1 MSDFSIIGNRTAMID
16 AAAKTTGAGKYTDD
30 LSVPGMLVGKIL
42 HSPYPHARI
51 RRIDTSRA
59 EKCEGVV
66 AVVVGQDA
74 PNPYGILPVGHDEYA
89 LALDKVRYVGDNVA
103 CVVAVSESI
112 AETALELIDVEYEVL
127 PAYFDPEESMKAVT
141 DLIHDSKP
149 GNLEKDYHHVFG
161 DPDQGFAGAD
171 QIAEAR
177 FIANEVTHAAME
189 PHSTLAS
196 FEIDPHTGKPG
207 RLTVWSSTQVPYYLQ
222 HKLSLV
228 LEMPMAQIRVI
239 KPLVGG
245 GFGGKSEVIP
255 LEIIAAIAARKAQAA
270 VKITYTREEV
280 FWAHRG
286 RPRTIIDLKTG
297 VKKDGRITAVK
308 ARVVQDGGA
317 YCSYGVVTILY
328 SGALLGALYDIPNI
342 QYDGYRVLTNKPACG
357 AMRGHGTVNVRF
369 AFESQLDELALAI
382 GMDPAEIR
390 QRNLLQPPCITV
402 NGLRVQSY
410 GLPECIEKTVDR
422 SGWKQRK
429 GKLPRGRGLGIAC
442 SHYVSGAANSIIRS
456 DMPHS
461 TVNIKIDRD
470 GGVVVYTGASE
481 IGQGSDTMT
490 AQIAAEV
497 LGCSLPRVRVIA
509 ADTDLT
515 PIDIGSYSSR
525 VTFMAGN
532 ATLRAASEVKRLI
545 AAAAAKKMGCAAEDL
560 IFRNDQVLR
569 KNAAASVGE
578 LADKSVRTTQDEA
591 SVSGRV
597 EGQILRGSLQQKRK
611 EEGPK
616 EKMSFEEAV
625 VAAIDFHGGLTGT
638 GSYAPPQ
645 EARGGK
651 HKGAGVGPS
660 PAYSYSAQVAEVS
673 VDEETGE
680 VVVHKVWAAHDCGR
694 ALNPVSV
701 EGQIIGSVWMGMG
714 QALTEEMVWK
724 DGMLMNPGL
733 LEYRSPSSVESPEV
747 EPIIVESVDP
757 EGPFGAKECSE
768 GSLAATIP
776 AIANAIY
783 DAVGVRLRESPFT
796 PERVLSALRAK
807 RNARALNLTKVLTRL
822 LRHASANTADRCAS
836 KVRARNATRS
846 IHRGEKCRPPR
857 AVPIEPY
864 KVQTAPAQN
873 CRRRN
878 RVSRGTFDACRAWQL
893 ARAGSNSHPNH
904 CRRHRFNSIDAA
916 ETIRAGA
923 RSRSA
928 RNRSAARHPAAARR
942 RRRNRGPHHAPRH
955 RALRLSAPALC
966 GPHRSSGDRGIARTA
981 EHGHHR
987 R

>member
-1 MSDFSIIGNRTAMID
+1 MVD
-16 AAAKTTGAGKYTDD
+16 AAEKTTGAGKYTDD
-30 LSVPGMLVGKIL
+30 LSLPGMLVGKIL

-51 RRIDTSRA
+51 RRIDASPA
-59 EKCEGVV
+59 EQLEGVV
-66 AVVVGQDA
+66 AVAVGTDA
-74 PNPYGILPVGHDEYA
+74 PNPFGILPVGHDEHA

-103 CVVAVSESI
+103 CVVAISETI
-112 AETALELIDVEYEVL
+112 AEKALELIHVDYELL
-127 PAYFDPEESMKAVT
+127 PAYFDPEESMKAQA
-141 DLIHDSKP
+141 DLINDNKP
-149 GNLEKDYHHVFG
+149 NNLEKDYHHVFG
-161 DPDQGFAGAD
+161 DPDKGFTEAD
-171 QIAEAR
+171 EIAEAR

-196 FEIDPHTGKPG
+196 FELDPHTGKLG
-207 RLTVWSSTQVPYYLQ
+207 RLTVWSATQVPYYLQ

-228 LEMPMAQIRVI
+228 LEMPMSQIRVI

-255 LEIIAAIAARKAQAA
+255 LEIIAAIAARKAKAP

-297 VKKDGRITAVK
+297 VKRDGRITAVK

-369 AFESQLDELALAI
+369 AFESQLDELAAKV

-390 QRNLLQPPCITV
+390 RRNLLQPPCITV
-402 NGLRVQSY
+402 NSLRVQSY
-410 GLPECIEKTVDR
+410 GLPECIDKTVER
-422 SGWKQRK
+422 SGWKERR
-429 GKLPRGRGLGIAC
+429 GKLPKGRGLGLAC

-497 LGCSLPRVRVIA
+497 LGCSLSRVRVVA

-532 ATLRAASEVKRLI
+532 ATLRAAEEVKKLI
-545 AAAAAKKMGCAAEDL
+545 AAAAAKKMNCDPEDL
-560 IFRNDQVLR
+560 IFHDDRVERANSCGDGRPQKPALSGVEGSAEAKPR
-569 KNAAASVGE
+569 S
-578 LADKSVRTTQDEA
+578 ADTQP

-611 EEGPK
+611 DEGPK
-616 EKMSFEEAV
+616 DQMTFEEAV
-625 VAAIDFHGGLTGT
+625 VAAIDFHGALTGT

-645 EARGGK
+645 DARGGK

-673 VDEETGE
+673 VDEDTGE
-680 VVVHKVWAAHDCGR
+680 VTVHKVWAAHDCGR

-714 QALTEEMVWK
+714 QALTEEMIWK

-733 LEYRSPSSVESPEV
+733 LEYRSPSAVESPV
-747 EPIIVESVDP
+747 IDPIIVESCDP

-783 DAVGVRLRESPFT
+783 DAVGVRLHESPFT
-796 PERVLSALRAK
+796 PERVLAALRARK
-807 RNARALNLTKVLTRL
+807 KAKALNLTEGV
-822 LRHASANTADRCAS
+822 D
-836 KVRARNATRS
+836 
-846 IHRGEKCRPPR
+846 P
-857 AVPIEPY
+857 
-864 KVQTAPAQN
+864 TAPAHF
-873 CRRRN
+873 REH
-878 RVSRGTFDACRAWQL
+878 G
-893 ARAGSNSHPNH
+893 GSLWFEGKGPE
-904 CRRHRFNSIDAA
+904 RHALD
-916 ETIRAGA
+916 
-923 RSRSA
+923 
-928 RNRSAARHPAAARR
+928 PARR
-942 RRRNRGPHHAPRH
+942 Q
-955 RALRLSAPALC
+955 
-966 GPHRSSGDRGIARTA
+966 TA
-981 EHGHHR
+981 VGGAD
-987 R
+987 

>member
-1 MSDFSIIGNRTAMID
+1 VSDKFSIIGKPTAMID
-16 AAAKTTGAGKYTDD
+16 AAEKTTGAGKYTDD
-30 LSVPGMLVGKIL
+30 LSLPGMLVGKIL

-51 RRIDTSRA
+51 KRIDASRA
-59 EKCEGVV
+59 EKMEGII
-66 AVVVGQDA
+66 AVVVGKDA
-74 PNPYGILPVGHDEYA
+74 PNPYGILPVGHDEHA
-89 LALDKVRYVGDNVA
+89 LAVDKVRYVGDNVA
-103 CVVAVSESI
+103 CVVAVSEAI
-112 AETALELIDVEYEVL
+112 AERALELVDVEYEVL
-127 PAYFDPEESMKAVT
+127 PAYFDPEESMKAQT
-141 DLIHDSKP
+141 NLIHDNKP
-149 GNLEKDYHHVFG
+149 QNLEKDYHHVFG
-161 DPDQGFAGAD
+161 DPDKGFADAD

-196 FEIDPHTGKPG
+196 FELDPHTGKQG

-228 LEMPMAQIRVI
+228 LEMPMSQIRVI

-255 LEIIAAIAARKAQAA
+255 LEIIAAVAARKAQAP

-286 RPRTIIDLKTG
+286 RPRTTIDLKTG
-297 VKKDGRITAVK
+297 VTSDGRITVVK

-369 AFESQLDELALAI
+369 AFETQLDELAAKI
-382 GMDPAEIR
+382 GVDPAEIR
-390 QRNLLQPPCITV
+390 QRNLLKPPCVTV

-410 GLPECIEKTVDR
+410 GLPECIEKTVAR
-422 SGWKQRK
+422 SEWKLRK
-429 GKLPRGRGLGIAC
+429 GQLPRGRGLGIAC

-497 LGCSLPRVRVIA
+497 LGCSLSRVRVIA

-532 ATLRAASEVKRLI
+532 ATLRAAEDVKKRLT
-545 AAAAAKKMGCAAEDL
+545 AAAAKKMACEPEELEFRDDMVRKKSGIVSRPLDESRGEGHSCPSSPLAGSPLAAAE
-560 IFRNDQVLR
+560 Q
-569 KNAAASVGE
+569 
-578 LADKSVRTTQDEA
+578 A
-591 SVSGRV
+591 SVSGHV

-611 EEGPK
+611 DQGPK
-616 EKMSFEEAV
+616 DRMTFEEAV
-625 VAAIDFHGGLTGT
+625 VAAIDFHGALSGT

-680 VVVHKVWAAHDCGR
+680 VTVHKVWAAHDCGR
-694 ALNPVSV
+694 ALNPVAV

-724 DGMLMNPGL
+724 EGMLMNPGL
-733 LEYRSPSSVESPEV
+733 LEYRSPSSIESPAV

-783 DAVGVRLRESPFT
+783 DAVGVRLHESPFT
-796 PERVLSALRAK
+796 PERVLAALRAK
-807 RNARALNLTKVLTRL
+807 KNAKALNLTEGI
-822 LRHASANTADRCAS
+822 D
-836 KVRARNATRS
+836 
-846 IHRGEKCRPPR
+846 P
-857 AVPIEPY
+857 
-864 KVQTAPAQN
+864 TAPERFREHGGAL
-873 CRRRN
+873 CFKGKGPERHVLDPARRE
-878 RVSRGTFDACRAWQL
+878 D
-893 ARAGSNSHPNH
+893 
-904 CRRHRFNSIDAA
+904 
-916 ETIRAGA
+916 
-923 RSRSA
+923 SA
-928 RNRSAARHPAAARR
+928 RGA
-942 RRRNRGPHHAPRH
+942 
-955 RALRLSAPALC
+955 
-966 GPHRSSGDRGIARTA
+966 D
-981 EHGHHR
+981 
-987 R
+987 

>member
-1 MSDFSIIGNRTAMID
+1 MSSEFAVIGKPTAMVD
-16 AAAKTTGAGKYTDD
+16 AAEKTTGSGKYTDD

-51 RRIDTSRA
+51 KAIDTSKA
-59 EKCEGVV
+59 QKLDGVV
-66 AVVVGQDA
+66 AVAVGKDA
-74 PNPYGILPVGHDEYA
+74 PKTYGILPVGHDEYP

-103 CVVAVSESI
+103 CVVATSEAI
-112 AETALELIDVEYEVL
+112 AERALELIDVDYEVL
-127 PAYFDPEESMKAVT
+127 PGYFDPEESMKAES
-141 DLIHDSKP
+141 DLIHDHKP
-149 GNLEKDYHHVFG
+149 NNIEKDYHHVFG
-161 DPDQGFAGAD
+161 DPEKGFTEAD

-177 FIANEVTHAAME
+177 FISNEVTHAAME

-255 LEIIAAIAARKAQAA
+255 LEIIAAIAARKAQAP

-342 QYDGYRVLTNKPACG
+342 QFDGYRVLTNKPACG

-369 AFESQLDELALAI
+369 AFESQLDELASAI
-382 GMDPAEIR
+382 GMDAAEIR
-390 QRNLLQPPCITV
+390 RRNLLKPPCITV

-410 GLPECIEKTVDR
+410 GLPECIEKTVER
-422 SGWKQRK
+422 SGWKERK
-429 GKLPRGRGLGIAC
+429 GKLAKGRGLGIAC

-470 GGVVVYTGASE
+470 GGVIVYTGASE

-490 AQIAAEV
+490 AQVAAET
-497 LGCSLPRVRVIA
+497 LGCSLSRVRVVA

-532 ATLRAASEVKRLI
+532 ATLRAAAEVKKLI
-545 AAAAAKKMGCAAEDL
+545 AAAAAKKMSCDPGDVVIRDDRVSREARVDT
-560 IFRNDQVLR
+560 DTV
-569 KNAAASVGE
+569 
-578 LADKSVRTTQDEA
+578 VRPAQEGSAT

-616 EKMSFEEAV
+616 DSMTFEEAV
-625 VAAIDFHGGLTGT
+625 VAAIDFHGALTGT
-638 GSYAPPQ
+638 GSYAPPA

-680 VVVHKVWAAHDCGR
+680 VTVHKVWAAHDCGR

-783 DAVGVRLRESPFT
+783 DAVGVRLHESPFT
-796 PERVLSALRAK
+796 PERVLAALRAK
-807 RNARALNLTKVLTRL
+807 QKAKTLNLTEGI
-822 LRHASANTADRCAS
+822 D
-836 KVRARNATRS
+836 
-846 IHRGEKCRPPR
+846 P
-857 AVPIEPY
+857 
-864 KVQTAPAQN
+864 TAPT
-873 CRRRN
+873 RFREH
-878 RVSRGTFDACRAWQL
+878 G
-893 ARAGSNSHPNH
+893 GSLWFKGKGP
-904 CRRHRFNSIDAA
+904 
-916 ETIRAGA
+916 E
-923 RSRSA
+923 
-928 RNRSAARHPAAARR
+928 RHPLDPSRQAE
-942 RRRNRGPHHAPRH
+942 APVGG
-955 RALRLSAPALC
+955 A
-966 GPHRSSGDRGIARTA
+966 D
-981 EHGHHR
+981 
-987 R
+987 

>member
-1 MSDFSIIGNRTAMID
+1 MSSEFAVIGKPTAMVD
-16 AAAKTTGAGKYTDD
+16 AAEKTTGSGKYTDD
-30 LSVPGMLVGKIL
+30 LSLPGMLVGKIL

-51 RRIDTSRA
+51 KAIDKSKA
-59 EKCEGVV
+59 EKLEGVV
-66 AVVVGQDA
+66 AVAVGKDA
-74 PNPYGILPVGHDEYA
+74 PKTYGILPVGHDEYP

-103 CVVAVSESI
+103 CVVATSEAI
-112 AETALELIDVEYEVL
+112 AERALELIDVDYEVL
-127 PAYFDPEESMKAVT
+127 PGYFDPEESMKAES
-141 DLIHDSKP
+141 DLIHDHKP
-149 GNLEKDYHHVFG
+149 NNIEKDYHHVFG
-161 DPDQGFAGAD
+161 DPEKGFAEAD
-171 QIAEAR
+171 EIAEAR
-177 FIANEVTHAAME
+177 FISNEVTHAAME

-255 LEIIAAIAARKAQAA
+255 LEIIAAIAARKAQAP

-342 QYDGYRVLTNKPACG
+342 QFDGYRVLTNKPACG

-369 AFESQLDELALAI
+369 AFESQLDELASAI

-390 QRNLLQPPCITV
+390 RRNLLQSPCITV

-410 GLPECIEKTVDR
+410 GLPECIEKTVER
-422 SGWKQRK
+422 SGWKERK
-429 GKLPRGRGLGIAC
+429 GKLAKGRGLGIAC

-490 AQIAAEV
+490 AQVAAET
-497 LGCSLPRVRVIA
+497 LGCSLSRVRVVA

-532 ATLRAASEVKRLI
+532 ATLRAAAEVKKLI
-545 AAAAAKKMGCAAEDL
+545 AAAAAKKMSCDPGDVVIRDDRVSREA
-560 IFRNDQVLR
+560 R
-569 KNAAASVGE
+569 VGT
-578 LADKSVRTTQDEA
+578 DTVVRPAQEGSAT

-616 EKMSFEEAV
+616 DSMTFEEAV
-625 VAAIDFHGGLTGT
+625 VAAIDFHGALTGT
-638 GSYAPPQ
+638 GSYAPPA

-680 VVVHKVWAAHDCGR
+680 VTVHKVWAAHDCGR

-783 DAVGVRLRESPFT
+783 DAVGVRLHESPFT
-796 PERVLSALRAK
+796 PERVLAALRAK
-807 RNARALNLTKVLTRL
+807 QKAKTLNLTEGI
-822 LRHASANTADRCAS
+822 D
-836 KVRARNATRS
+836 
-846 IHRGEKCRPPR
+846 P
-857 AVPIEPY
+857 
-864 KVQTAPAQN
+864 TAPT
-873 CRRRN
+873 RFREH
-878 RVSRGTFDACRAWQL
+878 G
-893 ARAGSNSHPNH
+893 GSLWFKGKGP
-904 CRRHRFNSIDAA
+904 
-916 ETIRAGA
+916 E
-923 RSRSA
+923 
-928 RNRSAARHPAAARR
+928 RHPLDPSRQAE
-942 RRRNRGPHHAPRH
+942 APVGG
-955 RALRLSAPALC
+955 A
-966 GPHRSSGDRGIARTA
+966 D
-981 EHGHHR
+981 
-987 R
+987 

>member
-1 MSDFSIIGNRTAMID
+1 MSMNDFSIIGKPTAMID
-16 AAAKTTGAGKYTDD
+16 AAEKTTGGGKYTDD
-30 LSVPGMLVGKIL
+30 LTVPGMLVGKIL
-42 HSPYPHARI
+42 HSPFPHARI
-51 RRIDTSRA
+51 KRIDASRA
-59 EKCEGVV
+59 EKLDGVV
-66 AVVVGQDA
+66 AVVIGKDA
-74 PNPYGILPVGHDEYA
+74 PNPYGILPVGHDEHA

-103 CVVAVSESI
+103 CVVAISEAI
-112 AETALELIDVEYEVL
+112 AEKALELVDVEYEVL
-127 PAYFDPEESMKAVT
+127 PAYFDPEESMKAQS
-141 DLIHDSKP
+141 DLIHDNKP
-149 GNLEKDYHHVFG
+149 GNLEKDYHHAFG
-161 DPDQGFAGAD
+161 DPDKGFAEAD
-171 QIAEAR
+171 QVAEAR

-196 FEIDPHTGKPG
+196 FELDPHTGMLG

-228 LEMPMAQIRVI
+228 LEMPMSQIRVI

-255 LEIIAAIAARKAQAA
+255 LEIIAAVAARKALAP

-297 VKKDGRITAVK
+297 IKNDGRITCVK

-369 AFESQLDELALAI
+369 AFESQLDELAAKI
-382 GMDPAEIR
+382 GMDPAQIR
-390 QRNLLQPPCITV
+390 QRNLLKPPCITV

-410 GLPECIEKTVDR
+410 GLPECIEKTVER
-422 SGWKQRK
+422 SGWKLRR
-429 GKLPRGRGLGIAC
+429 GKLPKGRGLGIAC

-490 AQIAAEV
+490 AQVAAEV
-497 LGCSLPRVRVIA
+497 LGCSLARVRVIA

-532 ATLRAASEVKRLI
+532 ATLRAAEDVKKRI
-545 AAAAAKKMGCAAEDL
+545 AAAAAKKMNCAAEDL
-560 IFRNDQVLR
+560 MFRDDIVFKKGSAPPPVKKDQAEEVE
-569 KNAAASVGE
+569 V
-578 LADKSVRTTQDEA
+578 TQAGA

-597 EGQILRGSLQQKRK
+597 VGQILRGSLQQKRK

-616 EKMSFEEAV
+616 EWMTFEEAV
-625 VAAIDFHGGLTGT
+625 VAAIDFHGALTGT
-638 GSYAPPQ
+638 GSYAPPP

-651 HKGAGVGPS
+651 HKGGGVGPS

-673 VDEETGE
+673 VDEDTGE
-680 VVVHKVWAAHDCGR
+680 VTVHKVWAAHDCGR

-724 DGMLMNPGL
+724 DGMLMNAGM

-747 EPIIVESVDP
+747 EPIIVESIDP

-776 AIANAIY
+776 AISNAIY
-783 DAVGVRLRESPFT
+783 DAVGVRLHESPFT
-796 PERVLSALRAK
+796 PERVLAALRAK
-807 RNARALNLTKVLTRL
+807 RKDKALNLTEGVD
-822 LRHASANTADRCAS
+822 S
-836 KVRARNATRS
+836 
-846 IHRGEKCRPPR
+846 
-857 AVPIEPY
+857 
-864 KVQTAPAQN
+864 TAPA
-873 CRRRN
+873 
-878 RVSRGTFDACRAWQL
+878 
-893 ARAGSNSHPNH
+893 
-904 CRRHRFNSIDAA
+904 RF
-916 ETIRAGA
+916 R
-923 RSRSA
+923 
-928 RNRSAARHPAAARR
+928 
-942 RRRNRGPHHAPRH
+942 
-955 RALRLSAPALC
+955 
-966 GPHRSSGDRGIARTA
+966 
-981 EHGHHR
+981 EHGGSLCFKGKGPERHVLDPAHR
-987 R
+987 EAQPSGGAD

>member
-1 MSDFSIIGNRTAMID
+1 MNNFSIIGKPIAMVD
-16 AAAKTTGAGKYTDD
+16 AAEKTTGAGKYTDD

-42 HSPYPHARI
+42 HSPHPHARI
-51 RRIDTSRA
+51 KRINTSRA
-59 EKCEGVV
+59 EKLDGVV
-66 AVVVGQDA
+66 AVVVGSDA
-74 PNPYGILPVGHDEYA
+74 PNPYGILPVGHDEHA
-89 LALDKVRYVGDNVA
+89 LAIDKVRYVGDNVA
-103 CVVAVSESI
+103 CVAAETEAI
-112 AETALELIDVEYEVL
+112 AEQALELIDVEYELL
-127 PAYFDPEESMKAVT
+127 PAYFDPEESMKAER
-141 DLIHDSKP
+141 DFIHENKP
-149 GNLEKDYHHVFG
+149 HNVEKDYHHAFG
-161 DPDQGFAGAD
+161 DPEKGFAEAD
-171 QIAEAR
+171 LVEEAR

-196 FEIDPHTGKPG
+196 FELDPHTGKLG
-207 RLTVWSSTQVPYYLQ
+207 RVTVWSSTQVPYYLQ

-228 LEMPMAQIRVI
+228 LEMPMSQIRVI

-255 LEIIAAIAARKAQAA
+255 LEIIAAVAARKTKRP

-297 VKKDGRITAVK
+297 AKKDGRITAVK

-369 AFESQLDELALAI
+369 AFESQLDEVAAKLNI
-382 GMDPAEIR
+382 DSAEIR
-390 QRNLLQPPCITV
+390 RRNLLKPPCITV

-410 GLPECIEKTVDR
+410 GLPECIEKVVEG
-422 SGWKQRK
+422 SGWKERK
-429 GKLPRGRGLGIAC
+429 GKLPKGRGLGLAC

-461 TVNIKIDRD
+461 TVNVKIDRD

-497 LGCSLPRVRVIA
+497 LGCSLSRVKVVA

-532 ATLRAASEVKRLI
+532 ATLRAAQEVKKQI
-545 AAAAAKKMGCAAEDL
+545 ASAAAKKMGCGPDEL
-560 IFRNDQVLR
+560 TFRNDVVTRNGSRNPNPAIEVVSRAEGQSPHPVTPNPGATR
-569 KNAAASVGE
+569 MEHPTGS
-578 LADKSVRTTQDEA
+578 SA
-591 SVSGRV
+591 SVSGHV

-611 EEGPK
+611 EDETPR
-616 EKMSFEEAV
+616 ESMSFEEAV
-625 VAAIDFHGGLTGT
+625 VAAIDFHGALTGT
-638 GSYAPPQ
+638 GSYAPPP

-651 HKGAGVGPS
+651 HKGGGVGPS

-680 VVVHKVWAAHDCGR
+680 VTVHKVWAAHDCGR
-694 ALNPVSV
+694 ALNPVAV

-724 DGMLMNPGL
+724 EGLLMNPGL

-747 EPIIVESVDP
+747 IPFIVESIDP

-768 GSLAATIP
+768 GALAATIP

-783 DAVGVRLRESPFT
+783 DAAGIRLHESPFT
-796 PERVLSALRAK
+796 PERVLAALRAK
-807 RNARALNLTKVLTRL
+807 RNAKSLNLTEGVDPTSPTRF
-822 LRHASANTADRCAS
+822 REHGGAVWFRGKGAKRYEADRMPTNS
-836 KVRARNATRS
+836 AT
-846 IHRGEKCRPPR
+846 
-857 AVPIEPY
+857 
-864 KVQTAPAQN
+864 
-873 CRRRN
+873 
-878 RVSRGTFDACRAWQL
+878 D
-893 ARAGSNSHPNH
+893 
-904 CRRHRFNSIDAA
+904 
-916 ETIRAGA
+916 
-923 RSRSA
+923 
-928 RNRSAARHPAAARR
+928 
-942 RRRNRGPHHAPRH
+942 
-955 RALRLSAPALC
+955 
-966 GPHRSSGDRGIARTA
+966 
-981 EHGHHR
+981 
-987 R
+987 

>member
-1 MSDFSIIGNRTAMID
+1 MSPEFAVIGKPTAMVD
-16 AAAKTTGAGKYTDD
+16 AAEKTTGSGKYTDD

-51 RRIDTSRA
+51 KAINTSKA
-59 EKCEGVV
+59 ENLNGVV
-66 AVVVGQDA
+66 AVAVGQDA
-74 PNPYGILPVGHDEYA
+74 PKTYGILPVGHDEYP

-103 CVVAVSESI
+103 CVVATSEAI
-112 AETALELIDVEYEVL
+112 AERALELIDVDYEVL
-127 PAYFDPEESMKAVT
+127 PGYFDPEDSMKAQS
-141 DLIHDSKP
+141 DLIHDHKP
-149 GNLEKDYHHVFG
+149 NNIEKDYHHVFG
-161 DPDQGFAGAD
+161 DPERGFGEAD

-177 FIANEVTHAAME
+177 FISNEVTHAAME

-255 LEIIAAIAARKAQAA
+255 LEIIAAIAARKAQAP

-342 QYDGYRVLTNKPACG
+342 QFDGYRVLTNKPACG

-369 AFESQLDELALAI
+369 AFETQLDELASAI

-390 QRNLLQPPCITV
+390 RRNLLKPPCITV

-410 GLPECIEKTVDR
+410 GLPECIEKTVER
-422 SGWKQRK
+422 SEWKERQ

-490 AQIAAEV
+490 AQVAAET
-497 LGCSLPRVRVIA
+497 LGCSLSRVRVVA

-532 ATLRAASEVKRLI
+532 ATLRAANEVKKLI
-545 AAAAAKKMGCAAEDL
+545 AAAAAKKMSCDPEDVV
-560 IFRNDQVLR
+560 FREDVVSR
-569 KNAAASVGE
+569 KAGG
-578 LADKSVRTTQDEA
+578 ADAVVRPVEQSSAT

-616 EKMSFEEAV
+616 DSMTFEEAV
-625 VAAIDFHGGLTGT
+625 VAAIDFHGALTGT
-638 GSYAPPQ
+638 GSYAPPA

-673 VDEETGE
+673 VDEDTGE
-680 VVVHKVWAAHDCGR
+680 VTVHKVWAAHDCGR

-733 LEYRSPSSVESPEV
+733 LEYRSPSSVESPDV

-783 DAVGVRLRESPFT
+783 DAVGVRLHESPFT
-796 PERVLSALRAK
+796 PERVLAALRAK
-807 RNARALNLTKVLTRL
+807 KQTRTLNLTEGI
-822 LRHASANTADRCAS
+822 D
-836 KVRARNATRS
+836 
-846 IHRGEKCRPPR
+846 P
-857 AVPIEPY
+857 
-864 KVQTAPAQN
+864 TAP
-873 CRRRN
+873 N
-878 RVSRGTFDACRAWQL
+878 RFREHG
-893 ARAGSNSHPNH
+893 GSLWFKGKGP
-904 CRRHRFNSIDAA
+904 
-916 ETIRAGA
+916 E
-923 RSRSA
+923 
-928 RNRSAARHPAAARR
+928 RHPLDPSRQAE
-942 RRRNRGPHHAPRH
+942 
-955 RALRLSAPALC
+955 APA
-966 GPHRSSGDRGIARTA
+966 GGMD
-981 EHGHHR
+981 
-987 R
+987 

>member
-1 MSDFSIIGNRTAMID
+1 MDDFSIIGKPIAMID
-16 AAAKTTGAGKYTDD
+16 AAGKTTGAGKYADD
-30 LSVPGMLVGKIL
+30 FKLPGMLIGKIL

-51 RRIDTSRA
+51 KSIDTSRA
-59 EKCEGVV
+59 KALDGVV
-66 AVVVGQDA
+66 AVVTGEDA
-74 PNPYGILPVGHDEYA
+74 PNPYGILPVGHDETA
-89 LALDKVRYVGDNVA
+89 LAVGKVRYVGDHVA
-103 CVVAVSESI
+103 CVAAINEEI
-112 AETALELIDVEYEVL
+112 AESALELIDVDYEPL
-127 PAYFDPEESMKAVT
+127 PAYFDPEQSMKAET
-141 DLIHDSKP
+141 DLIHENRP
-149 GNLEKDYHHVFG
+149 HNIEKDYHHVFG
-161 DPDQGFAGAD
+161 DPEKGFSEAD
-171 QIAEAR
+171 QISEAR
-177 FIANEVTHAAME
+177 FISNEVTHAAME

-196 FEIDPHTGKPG
+196 FEIDPHSGKPG

-255 LEIIAAIAARKAQAA
+255 LEIIAAVTARKANAP
-270 VKITYTREEV
+270 VKITYSREEV

-286 RPRTIIDLKTG
+286 RPRTIIDLTTG
-297 VKKDGRITAVK
+297 VKNDGRITAVK

-369 AFESQLDELALAI
+369 AFESQLDEISAKI
-382 GMDPAEIR
+382 GVDPAEIR
-390 QRNLLQPPCITV
+390 CRNLLQPPCITV

-410 GLPECIEKTVDR
+410 GLPECIAQVVTR
-422 SGWKQRK
+422 SKWTERK
-429 GKLPRGRGLGIAC
+429 GKLGKGTGLGIAC

-497 LGCSLPRVRVIA
+497 LGCSLSRVRVVA

-532 ATLRAASEVKRLI
+532 ATLRAATEVKKLI
-545 AAAAAKKMGCAAEDL
+545 AAAAAKKMGCSIENL
-560 IFRNDQVLR
+560 IFRDDIVNQDFSTEHVSSGQTSPGPAFSTSLR
-569 KNAAASVGE
+569 AGSRG
-578 LADKSVRTTQDEA
+578 RTSPHGLSSFDNSQPA
-591 SVSGRV
+591 SVSGHV

-611 EEGPK
+611 DEGPK
-616 EKMSFEEAV
+616 DEMTFEEAV
-625 VAAIDFHGGLTGT
+625 VTAIDFHGALTGT
-638 GSYAPPQ
+638 GSYAPPP

-673 VDEETGE
+673 VDEDTGE
-680 VVVHKVWAAHDCGR
+680 VTVHKVWAAHDCGR
-694 ALNPVSV
+694 ALNPVAV
-701 EGQIIGSVWMGMG
+701 EGQVVGSVWMGLG
-714 QALTEEMVWK
+714 QALTEEMIWK
-724 DGMLMNPGL
+724 DGLLMNPGL

-747 EPIIVESVDP
+747 IPMIVESVDP
-757 EGPFGAKECSE
+757 EGPFGAKEASE
-768 GSLAATIP
+768 GSLAACIP

-783 DAVGVRLRESPFT
+783 DAVGIRLREAPFT
-796 PERVLSALRAK
+796 PNRVLAALRAQK
-807 RNARALNLTKVLTRL
+807 TDAKKVQLAGDVDPVNPHTFREHGGSL
-822 LRHASANTADRCAS
+822 WFRGKGPERHPLDP
-836 KVRARNATRS
+836 ARN
-846 IHRGEKCRPPR
+846 
-857 AVPIEPY
+857 
-864 KVQTAPAQN
+864 PA
-873 CRRRN
+873 
-878 RVSRGTFDACRAWQL
+878 
-893 ARAGSNSHPNH
+893 
-904 CRRHRFNSIDAA
+904 
-916 ETIRAGA
+916 
-923 RSRSA
+923 
-928 RNRSAARHPAAARR
+928 
-942 RRRNRGPHHAPRH
+942 
-955 RALRLSAPALC
+955 
-966 GPHRSSGDRGIARTA
+966 
-981 EHGHHR
+981 
-987 R
+987 

>member
-1 MSDFSIIGNRTAMID
+1 MNNGFSIIGKPTAMVD
-16 AAAKTTGAGKYTDD
+16 AAGKTTGAGKYTDD
-30 LSVPGMLVGKIL
+30 LSVPGMLIGKIL

-51 RRIDTSRA
+51 KRIDTSRA
-59 EKCEGVV
+59 EGLEGVV
-66 AVVVGQDA
+66 AVVVGSDA
-74 PNPYGILPVGHDEYA
+74 PKTYGILPVGHDETA
-89 LALDKVRYVGDNVA
+89 LAVDKVRYVGDNVA
-103 CVVAVSESI
+103 CVAAIDEAT
-112 AETALELIDVEYEVL
+112 AEKALELIEVEYEVL
-127 PAYFDPEESMKAVT
+127 PAYFDPEESMKAET
-141 DLIHDSKP
+141 DLIHDHKAH
-149 GNLEKDYHHVFG
+149 NTEKDYHHVFG
-161 DPDQGFAGAD
+161 DPEKGFAEAD
-171 QIAEAR
+171 YVAEGR

-196 FEIDPHTGKPG
+196 FEIDPHTGKQG

-228 LEMPMAQIRVI
+228 LEMPMSQIRVI

-255 LEIIAAIAARKAQAA
+255 LEIIAAVAARKANAP

-286 RPRTIIDLKTG
+286 RPRTMIDLKTG
-297 VKKDGRITAVK
+297 VKNDGRITVVK

-369 AFESQLDELALAI
+369 AFESQLDEISAKI
-382 GMDPAEIR
+382 GRDPAEIR
-390 QRNLLQPPCITV
+390 RRNLLKPPCITV

-410 GLPECIEKTVDR
+410 GLPECIDEVVKR
-422 SGWKQRK
+422 SGWKERK
-429 GKLPRGRGLGIAC
+429 GKLGKGRGLGIAC

-490 AQIAAEV
+490 TQIAAEA
-497 LGCSLPRVRVIA
+497 LGCSLQRVKVIA
-509 ADTDLT
+509 ADTDVT

-532 ATLRAASEVKRLI
+532 ATLRAAEEVKKQI
-545 AAAAAKKMGCAAEDL
+545 AMAAAKKMACAPEELVFAKDIVSTQRAAKDRTAE
-560 IFRNDQVLR
+560 
-569 KNAAASVGE
+569 AA
-578 LADKSVRTTQDEA
+578 DPMRA

-611 EEGPK
+611 DEGPK
-616 EKMSFEEAV
+616 DSMTFEEAV
-625 VAAIDFHGGLTGT
+625 VAAIDFHGALTGT
-638 GSYAPPQ
+638 GSYAPPP

-680 VVVHKVWAAHDCGR
+680 VTVHKVWASHDCGR
-694 ALNPVSV
+694 ALNPVAV
-701 EGQIIGSVWMGMG
+701 EGQIVGSVWMGLG
-714 QALTEEMVWK
+714 QALQEEMVWK

-733 LEYRSPSSVESPEV
+733 LEYRSPSSAESPEI
-747 EPIIVESVDP
+747 EPIIVESIDP

-783 DAVGVRLRESPFT
+783 DAVGIRLHESPFT
-796 PERVLSALRAK
+796 PERILAALRTKKKAK
-807 RNARALNLTKVLTRL
+807 
-822 LRHASANTADRCAS
+822 
-836 KVRARNATRS
+836 S
-846 IHRGEKCRPPR
+846 IDMTEGVDP
-857 AVPIEPY
+857 
-864 KVQTAPAQN
+864 TAPT
-873 CRRRN
+873 RFREHGG
-878 RVSRGTFDACRAWQL
+878 SLWFRGK
-893 ARAGSNSHPNH
+893 GP
-904 CRRHRFNSIDAA
+904 
-916 ETIRAGA
+916 E
-923 RSRSA
+923 
-928 RNRSAARHPAAARR
+928 RHPLDPARR
-942 RRRNRGPHHAPRH
+942 DLAEVG
-955 RALRLSAPALC
+955 
-966 GPHRSSGDRGIARTA
+966 GDD
-981 EHGHHR
+981 
-987 R
+987 

>member
-1 MSDFSIIGNRTAMID
+1 MSNDFSIIGKRTAMVD
-16 AAAKTTGAGKYTDD
+16 AAEKTTGAGKYTDD

-51 RRIDTSRA
+51 KRIDYTRA
-59 EKCEGVV
+59 EKLDGVI
-66 AVVVGQDA
+66 AVVIGKDA
-74 PNPYGILPVGHDEYA
+74 PNPYGILPVGHDEHA
-89 LALDKVRYVGDNVA
+89 LALDKVRYAGDNVA
-103 CVVAVSESI
+103 CLVATSEAV
-112 AETALELIDVEYEVL
+112 AEKALELIDVDYEVL
-127 PAYFDPEESMKAVT
+127 PAYFDPEESMKAESH
-141 DLIHDSKP
+141 LIHDNKP
-149 GNLEKDYHHVFG
+149 HNLEKDYHHVFG
-161 DPDQGFAGAD
+161 DPDQGFADAD
-171 QIAEAR
+171 EVAEAR

-196 FEIDPHTGKPG
+196 FELDPHTGRPG

-255 LEIIAAIAARKAQAA
+255 LEIIAAIAARKAQAP

-342 QYDGYRVLTNKPACG
+342 QYNGYRVLTNKPACG

-369 AFESQLDELALAI
+369 AFESQLDELAAKI

-390 QRNLLQPPCITV
+390 QRNLLQTPCVTV

-410 GLPECIEKTVDR
+410 GLPECIERTVAR

-490 AQIAAEV
+490 AQVAAET
-497 LGCSLPRVRVIA
+497 LGCTLSRVRVIA

-532 ATLRAASEVKRLI
+532 ATLRAATQVKKLI
-545 AAAAAKKMGCAAEDL
+545 AAAAAKKMNCAPEDL
-560 IFRNDQVLR
+560 VFRADTVVK
-569 KNAAASVGE
+569 KNGHGSTDA
-578 LADKSVRTTQDEA
+578 LVRPERSEAA

-611 EEGPK
+611 DEGPK
-616 EKMSFEEAV
+616 DSLTFEEAV
-625 VAAIDFHGGLTGT
+625 VAAIDFHGALTGT
-638 GSYAPPQ
+638 GSYAPPA

-673 VDEETGE
+673 VDEDTGE
-680 VVVHKVWAAHDCGR
+680 VTVHKVWAAHDCGR

-733 LEYRSPSSVESPEV
+733 LEYRSPSSIESPDV
-747 EPIIVESVDP
+747 EPIIVESIDP

-783 DAVGVRLRESPFT
+783 DAVGVRLHESPFT
-796 PERVLSALRAK
+796 PERVLAALRANRSFK
-807 RNARALNLTKVLTRL
+807 ALNLTEGI
-822 LRHASANTADRCAS
+822 D
-836 KVRARNATRS
+836 
-846 IHRGEKCRPPR
+846 P
-857 AVPIEPY
+857 
-864 KVQTAPAQN
+864 TAPT
-873 CRRRN
+873 RFREH
-878 RVSRGTFDACRAWQL
+878 G
-893 ARAGSNSHPNH
+893 GSLWFKGKGPERHPL
-904 CRRHRFNSIDAA
+904 DP
-916 ETIRAGA
+916 A
-923 RSRSA
+923 RSQTGA
-928 RNRSAARHPAAARR
+928 GGA
-942 RRRNRGPHHAPRH
+942 
-955 RALRLSAPALC
+955 
-966 GPHRSSGDRGIARTA
+966 D
-981 EHGHHR
+981 
-987 R
+987 